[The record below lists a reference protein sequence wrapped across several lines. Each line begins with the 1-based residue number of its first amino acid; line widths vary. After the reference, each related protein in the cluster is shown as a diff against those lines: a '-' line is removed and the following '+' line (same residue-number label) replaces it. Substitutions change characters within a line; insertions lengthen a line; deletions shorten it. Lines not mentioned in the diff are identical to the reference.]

1 MIPELIRAFL
11 LIFIAEMGDKTQILA
26 MAFATQ
32 FKARSV
38 LLGIFAGV
46 LANHGIAVLI
56 GSYLSELIPI
66 RTVQIIA
73 GFCFIAFGLWT
84 LKPEKEEE
92 EEAKKRK
99 KNLGPFLTVATAFFI
114 GELGDKTQLTTI
126 TLAADSQ
133 FPLIVL
139 MGTVSAMMLTS
150 GLGICVGCKIGNKI
164 PKPAIKITA
173 AAIFLILGFFKLY
186 THLLLS

>member
-1 MIPELIRAFL
+1 MIPDFIRSFL

-32 FKARSV
+32 FKVRSV

-46 LANHGIAVLI
+46 LANHGIAVII
-56 GSYLSELIPI
+56 GSYLSDLIPI

-92 EEAKKRK
+92 ETQKSK
-99 KNLGPFLTVATAFFI
+99 KNWGPFLTVAAAFFI
-114 GELGDKTQLTTI
+114 GELGDKTQLTAI

-139 MGTVSAMMLTS
+139 MGTVSAMMLTG
-150 GLGICVGCKIGNKI
+150 GLGIFVGSKIGDKI